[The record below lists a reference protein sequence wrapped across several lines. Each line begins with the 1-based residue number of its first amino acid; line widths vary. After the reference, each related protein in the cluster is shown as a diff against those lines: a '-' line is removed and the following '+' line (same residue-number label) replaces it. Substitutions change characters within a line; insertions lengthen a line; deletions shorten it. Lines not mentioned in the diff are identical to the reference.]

1 MIHPP
6 YGRNVADMVSS
17 SKAFEKS
24 AKPKSPDHVRKILVT
39 GVFWRILVIEMILL
53 VWSLGYRAA
62 TEDADAADLFWFAV
76 RIMILVGIIIAFVT
90 ISLSRFLKRKIIL
103 PLEIISAANLN
114 LNTDSPTVN
123 SVNLPQ
129 DTPME
134 IKEIVDTR
142 QRMLESILK
151 VSNERLGLVKFIR
164 ETFGRYL
171 SKKVVDE
178 ILSSPEGSKIGGR
191 RATVTILM
199 ADLRG
204 FTSRTQSSD
213 PEETLRLLNRFF
225 GSMAEIIT
233 SYDGMIDEFLGDGI
247 LTIFGVP
254 ERHEDDPARAVAC
267 ALEMQN
273 TLQKLNKELEAEG
286 IRPLE
291 MGIGINTGSVIV
303 GNIGSKIRAKY
314 GIVGMPVNTAS
325 RIESLTLGGQV
336 LIGEPTYRLISS
348 NVEVEPPQTVMMKGY
363 KEPLVCF
370 PVSAIKGLFYQVKL
384 NVKPRKSG
392 RVEIQLPITG
402 WVIDGKKI
410 REPAIQGKT
419 INVEQDSWRVELESA
434 LDPMTDLKIMINF
447 CTEAHC
453 FEPIYAKVLKDQHRH
468 TPNIYDLN
476 ITAMAHEDRDLI
488 DKWVAA
494 MESSSPSPWL

>member
-1 MIHPP
+1 MRKTI
-6 YGRNVADMVSS
+6 NN
-17 SKAFEKS
+17 
-24 AKPKSPDHVRKILVT
+24 VRKMLVT

-62 TEDADAADLFWFAV
+62 TEDASAADLFWFAA
-76 RIMILVGIIIAFVT
+76 RILILVGIIIAFVT
-90 ISLSRFLKRKIIL
+90 ISLSRFLKKKIIL
-103 PLEIISAANLN
+103 PLETISAANMD
-114 LNTDSPTVN
+114 LNTESPTVN
-123 SVNLPQ
+123 AVELPP
-129 DTPME
+129 DTPKE
-134 IKEIVDTR
+134 IMEIVDTR
-142 QRMLESILK
+142 QRMLEAILK

-178 ILSSPEGSKIGGR
+178 ILSSPDGSKIGGR

-204 FTSRTQSSD
+204 FTSRAETSD

-225 GSMAEIIT
+225 GSMAKIIT

-247 LTIFGVP
+247 LSIFGVP
-254 ERHEDDPARAVAC
+254 EQHEDDPARAVAC

-273 TLQKLNKELEAEG
+273 ALQELNKELKSGG
-286 IRPLE
+286 IQPLE

-325 RIESLTLGGQV
+325 RIESLTVGGQV
-336 LIGEPTYRLISS
+336 LIGEPTYRLMGS
-348 NVEVEPPQTVMMKGY
+348 NIEVEPPQTVMMKGY
-363 KEPLVCF
+363 KAPLVCF
-370 PVSAIKGLFYQVKL
+370 PVKAINHPYQVKL
-384 NVKPRKSG
+384 SAKTKTSG
-392 RVEIQLPITG
+392 YVEIQLPITC
-402 WVIDGKKI
+402 WVIDGKKVK
-410 REPAIQGKT
+410 EPAIQGKT
-419 INVEQDSWRVELESA
+419 LNVDQDSWRVEMESVLEP
-434 LDPMTDLKIMINF
+434 LTDLKIMINF

-453 FEPIYAKVLKDQHRH
+453 FEPVYAKVLNDRQ
-468 TPNIYDLN
+468 PDMSNVYNVN
-476 ITAMAHEDRDLI
+476 ITGMAHQDRHVI

-494 MESSSPSPWL
+494 IKAANETTSDQFKP

>member
-1 MIHPP
+1 MET
-6 YGRNVADMVSS
+6 SS
-17 SKAFEKS
+17 ENSKQPTMSKT
-24 AKPKSPDHVRKILVT
+24 PNNVRKMLVT

-62 TEDADAADLFWFAV
+62 TEDASAADLFWFAV
-76 RIMILVGIIIAFVT
+76 RILILVGIIIAFVT
-90 ISLSRFLKRKIIL
+90 ISLNLFLKRKIIL
-103 PLEIISAANLN
+103 PLEIISAANLD
-114 LNTDSPTVN
+114 LNTESPTVN
-123 SVNLPQ
+123 AVDLPP

-142 QRMLESILK
+142 QRMLEAILK

-191 RATVTILM
+191 RETVTILM

-204 FTSRTQSSD
+204 FTSRTRRSD

-225 GSMAEIIT
+225 GAMAKIIT

-254 ERHEDDPARAVAC
+254 ERHGDDPARAVAC

-273 TLQKLNKELEAEG
+273 ALQKLNENLKSEG
-286 IRPLE
+286 IQPLE

-336 LIGEPTYRLISS
+336 LIGEPTYRLLGSS
-348 NVEVEPPQTVMMKGY
+348 VEVEPPQTVMMKGY

-370 PVSAIKGLFYQVKL
+370 PAIAINATYQVKL
-384 NVKPRKSG
+384 NVKTKNSG
-392 RVEIQLPITG
+392 HVEIQLPITS

-410 REPAIQGKT
+410 KEPAIQGKT
-419 INVEQDSWRVELESA
+419 LNVELDSWKVELESA
-434 LDPMTDLKIMINF
+434 IAPMTDLKIMINF

-453 FEPIYAKVLKDQHRH
+453 FEPIYAKVIKDQHHHR
-468 TPNIYDLN
+468 PNIYELS
-476 ITAMAHEDRDLI
+476 ITSMVYEDRDVI
-488 DKWVAA
+488 DKWVAT
-494 MESSSPSPWL
+494 MESSSPYL

>member
-1 MIHPP
+1 MEALSIR
-6 YGRNVADMVSS
+6 YKNQAS
-17 SKAFEKS
+17 SKR
-24 AKPKSPDHVRKILVT
+24 PDNVRKILVT

-62 TEDADAADLFWFAV
+62 TEDASVADLFWFAV
-76 RIMILVGIIIAFVT
+76 RILILVGIIIAFVT
-90 ISLSRFLKRKIIL
+90 ISLNRFLKRKIIL
-103 PLEIISAANLN
+103 PLEIISAANLD
-114 LNTDSPTVN
+114 LDTDSPTVN
-123 SVNLPQ
+123 SVNLPP
-129 DTPME
+129 DTPEE

-142 QRMLESILK
+142 QRMLEAILK

-178 ILSSPEGSKIGGR
+178 ILSSPEGFKIGGR
-191 RATVTILM
+191 RETVTILM

-225 GSMAEIIT
+225 GAMAKIIT

-247 LTIFGVP
+247 LAIFGVP

-273 TLQKLNKELEAEG
+273 ALQRLNKELEDEA
-286 IRPLE
+286 IQPLE

-336 LIGEPTYRLISS
+336 LIGEPTYRLLYS
-348 NVEVEPPQTVMMKGY
+348 NVQVESPQTVMMKGY

-370 PVSAIKGLFYQVKL
+370 PAIAINAPYQVKL
-384 NVKPRKSG
+384 KVKTKISEH
-392 RVEIQLPITG
+392 VDIQLPITG
-402 WVIDGKKI
+402 WVIDGKKVK
-410 REPAIQGKT
+410 EPSIQGKT
-419 INVEQDSWRVELESA
+419 LNVQKDLWRVELESA

-447 CTEAHC
+447 CTEVHC
-453 FEPIYAKVLKDQHRH
+453 FEPVYAKVMKHQNHH
-468 TPNIYDLN
+468 MTNTFDLS
-476 ITAMAHEDRDLI
+476 ITAMNHEDFDI
-488 DKWVAA
+488 IENWVEI
-494 MESSSPSPWL
+494 MSSPSSSPWL